1 MDWNLPNLLS
11 ALRYSLQSPRD
22 AIRQVIDSEP
32 PMTARWIALLL
43 VAIAS
48 TFLTLLSFSL
58 VPSDELPPA
67 LVRSMGSPLSL
78 AAIHLVV
85 LFVSV
90 HLLFRIGRF
99 RNGRGSFADCLT
111 VLIWFQIIMLA
122 VQAVQLALQVLLPPF
137 APAAYFAGLVLFF
150 WLLTNFVAELHGFAS
165 LSKTFFGI
173 LVALAVLI
181 LLLVFGLAL
190 VIAVTVGVP
199 AT

>member
-22 AIRQVIDSEP
+22 AIRQVIDSDP

-48 TFLTLLSFSL
+48 TFLMLLSLSL
-58 VPSDELPPA
+58 VPSEKLPPA
-67 LVRSMGSPLSL
+67 FVWSMQSPLSL
-78 AAIHLVV
+78 AVAHLVM
-85 LFVSV
+85 LFVSA
-90 HLLFRIGRF
+90 HLLFRLGRF
-99 RNGRGSFADCLT
+99 RNGRGSFADSLT

-137 APAAYFAGLVLFF
+137 ALAAYFAGLVLFF

-165 LSKTFFGI
+165 LTKTFFGI
-173 LVALAVLI
+173 LVALAGLT
-181 LLLVFGLAL
+181 LLLGFGLAV
-190 VIAVTVGVP
+190 VIAVTLGVP

>member
-78 AAIHLVV
+78 AVIHLVV

-137 APAAYFAGLVLFF
+137 APAAYLAGLALFF

-165 LSKTFFGI
+165 LSKTFLGI
-173 LVALAVLI
+173 LVALAGLT
-181 LLLVFGLAL
+181 LLLGFGLAL

>member
-99 RNGRGSFADCLT
+99 RNGRGSFADSLT

-137 APAAYFAGLVLFF
+137 APAAYLAGLALFF
-150 WLLTNFVAELHGFAS
+150 WLMTNFVAELHGFAS

>member
-22 AIRQVIDSEP
+22 AIRQVIASQP

-137 APAAYFAGLVLFF
+137 ALAAYFAGLVLFF
-150 WLLTNFVAELHGFAS
+150 WLLTNFVAELHGFTS
-165 LSKTFFGI
+165 RTKTFFGI
-173 LVALAVLI
+173 LMALAVLT
-181 LLLVFGLAL
+181 LLLGFGLAL
-190 VIAVTVGVP
+190 LIAVTVGVP

>member
-22 AIRQVIDSEP
+22 AIRQVIASDP

-43 VAIAS
+43 VAIVS
-48 TFLTLLSFSL
+48 TFLMLLSLSL
-58 VPSDELPPA
+58 VPPEDLPPA
-67 LVRSMGSPLSL
+67 LVRSMDSPLSL
-78 AAIHLVV
+78 AALHLAMLVV
-85 LFVSV
+85 SA
-90 HLLFRIGRF
+90 HLLFRLGRF
-99 RNGRGSFADCLT
+99 RNGRGSFADSLT

-137 APAAYFAGLVLFF
+137 ALAAYLAGLVLFF

-165 LSKTFFGI
+165 LTRTFFGI

-181 LLLVFGLAL
+181 LVLGFGLAL
-190 VIAVTVGVP
+190 VIAITVGVP

>member
-22 AIRQVIDSEP
+22 AIRQVIASEP

-48 TFLTLLSFSL
+48 TFLMLLSLSL

-67 LVRSMGSPLSL
+67 FVRAMGSPLSL
-78 AAIHLVV
+78 AAIHLGM

-99 RNGRGSFADCLT
+99 RNGRGSFADSLT
-111 VLIWFQIIMLA
+111 VLIWFQIIMLV

-165 LSKTFFGI
+165 LTMTLFGI

-181 LLLVFGLAL
+181 LLLGFGLVL
-190 VIAVTVGVP
+190 VLAVTGGVP
-199 AT
+199 AP